1 MQKKDLLELNSIKW
15 DFLGELTIMY
25 GLSKCIESHIRDL
38 DSLEMNAER
47 FEALK
52 SISEKMENNF
62 KDMEIVYSRLSN
74 FISNLVCEI

>member
-1 MQKKDLLELNSIKW
+1 MEKKELLELNSIRW

-38 DSLEMNAER
+38 KSLEMNEER
-47 FEALK
+47 LKALE

-62 KDMEIVYSRLSN
+62 DDMELAYSRLSN
-74 FISNLVCEI
+74 FISKLICEI